1 MRRIDSRLALMVVSL
16 ASLFISLPAQA
27 CQLVCIRTTAAFQ
40 GNFASTY
47 PNMQAAAD
55 DKCHQEYPG
64 FKAARSHDVLYNI
77 PAGSDSVNGI
87 SSLSQ
92 NTWRLKATNNCTNFT
107 ALAGNGTVVKP
118 CVDYQA
124 SGDWDGDP
132 MTPDTLAAF
141 NTCGPLGTTGFGT
154 INVTCNTPQQILC
167 CNM

>member
-55 DKCHQEYPG
+55 DKCNQEYPG
-64 FKAARSHDVLYNI
+64 FKAARTHDVLYNI

-92 NTWRLKATNNCTNFT
+92 NTWRLKASNNCTNFT
-107 ALAGNGTVVKP
+107 TLAGTGTVVKP
-118 CVDYQA
+118 CTDTSAYIDHD
-124 SGDWDGDP
+124 SDP
-132 MTPDTLAAF
+132 MTPDVYTTM
-141 NTCGPLGTTGFGT
+141 NTCGPVGTTGFGT
-154 INVTCNTPQQILC
+154 ISVFCNTAQQILC